1 MVFYLFIYAMDTNKE
16 DLSDAQK
23 KAVID
28 REITYIYDQLVVN
41 SNKICSYMSANWAPD
56 LLVTIVE
63 YFLKMD
69 LDKQYKIVMTPSKG
83 AGTLERYLT
92 RAMALS
98 VKSSTSPFFIR
109 HRKHL
114 LKNREIFMDYDYSD
128 YIGFDEIDKEDIW
141 EHNLDNIRE
150 VVNNLHFYNK
160 YLIDEH
166 YFKGQRLEDMS
177 KTTQISTY
185 RLSKD
190 IKIAL
195 EELKS
200 KLK

>member
-1 MVFYLFIYAMDTNKE
+1 
-16 DLSDAQK
+16 
-23 KAVID
+23 
-28 REITYIYDQLVVN
+28 
-41 SNKICSYMSANWAPD
+41 
-56 LLVTIVE
+56 
-63 YFLKMD
+63 
-69 LDKQYKIVMTPSKG
+69 
-83 AGTLERYLT
+83 
-92 RAMALS
+92 
-98 VKSSTSPFFIR
+98 
-109 HRKHL
+109 
-114 LKNREIFMDYDYSD
+114 MDYDYSD